1 MKVLL
6 IGDQCE
12 DIYQYGIVTRIS
24 PEAPVPVF
32 MHQYQES
39 RPGMA
44 KNVAANLMAMGATV
58 HSIFGANQ
66 SQKTRIIDTRSKQHL
81 LRIDRDVASPVIDL
95 GDLDLSDY
103 KAVVISDYNKGSVS
117 TKLINEIRLKFSGPI
132 FLDTK
137 KTELHPFTNIWIKIN
152 EQEHEKLTSKN
163 NKLIVT
169 LGDRGAQYQGELFPT
184 KTVEVADVTGAGDT
198 FLAALAYEFCRTA
211 SIVNAIQFANAAA
224 SITVQKNG
232 VYAPSWKQI
241 MVAMTL

>member
-12 DIYQYGIVTRIS
+12 DIYQYGTVTRIS

-32 MHQYQES
+32 MHQHQES

-44 KNVAANLMAMGATV
+44 KNVASNLMAMGAKV
-58 HSIFGANQ
+58 HGIFGINQ

-81 LRIDRDVASPVIDL
+81 LRIDHDVISPAIN
-95 GDLDLSDY
+95 LDGVELSEYD
-103 KAVVISDYNKGSVS
+103 AIVISDYNKGSIS
-117 TKLINEIRLKFSGPI
+117 AELITEARRKFVGPI

-137 KTELHPFTNIWIKIN
+137 KTNLQPFANIWVKIN

-163 NKLIVT
+163 NQLIVT
-169 LGDRGAQYQGELFPT
+169 LGDRGAQYQGQVFSS
-184 KTVEVADVTGAGDT
+184 KAVEVVDVTGAGDT
-198 FLAALAYEFCRTA
+198 FLAALAYEFCRT
-211 SIVNAIQFANAAA
+211 SSMPEAIQFANAAA

-232 VYAPSWKQI
+232 VYAPSLKQI
-241 MVAMTL
+241 MAALAS